1 MPSPLVVL
9 TGASGV
15 GKTTISRALAK
26 GFPEV
31 LVLEADT
38 LKPPSPDFVESI
50 GPSEG
55 PGGSFQRS
63 RALFWIGQV
72 AALLPAGRPILFDYQ
87 CRIAFLQ
94 EALSFHAVTT
104 GKIVLVECTQHVRE
118 ARLHGRGSAE
128 LANEQMHNWSRYLQG
143 EAEEAGL
150 SILDTCELSIDE
162 SIRYLIRLLLPDHD
176 A

>member
-1 MPSPLVVL
+1 M
-9 TGASGV
+9 
-15 GKTTISRALAK
+15 
-26 GFPEV
+26 
-31 LVLEADT
+31 
-38 LKPPSPDFVESI
+38 
-50 GPSEG
+50 
-55 PGGSFQRS
+55 
-63 RALFWIGQV
+63 
-72 AALLPAGRPILFDYQ
+72 
-87 CRIAFLQ
+87 
-94 EALSFHAVTT
+94 
-104 GKIVLVECTQHVRE
+104 RE